1 VSAYAYVV
9 EFNECGLN
17 SGGTEAAQDWWFR
30 QWNQPGMVRRTTVVQ
45 AAPPGALLHIAC
57 DDKEEAEFV
66 RDHMISHGIHHNL
79 LKVKRL
85 RGAR

>member
-1 VSAYAYVV
+1 MSSYVV

-17 SGGTEAAQDWWFR
+17 SGGHTQGQDWWFR
-30 QWNQPGMVRRTTVVQ
+30 QWNQPGMVARTTVIK

-66 RDHMISHGIHHNL
+66 RDHMIENGIHRGL
-79 LKVKRL
+79 VKVKRIAEK
-85 RGAR
+85 GAA